1 MEYITL
7 GKIVKTIGL
16 KGEVKIYSSSDF
28 SYDRYEKGNNVTLFN
43 EKTKERVTCIVKSF
57 RKDKEFDIVSFE
69 EFPSIEAIT
78 PYINNLVQIEKSD
91 AILPKGFYHY
101 SDLKNCDVY
110 DENNNKLGKVKDVE
124 EYASYQTLRIKREG
138 AKDFFVPFVK
148 TFIKKVDIDNKKII
162 IHVIEGLL

>member
-16 KGEVKIYSSSDF
+16 KGEVKVYSSSDF

-57 RKDKEFDIVSFE
+57 RKDK

-148 TFIKKVDIDNKKII
+148 AFIKKVDIDNKKII